1 MNISSIVD
9 LFRHRV
15 CADVHTSGFTGD
27 VHLWIAANT
36 HRPYAYDR
44 RTNNTVA
51 VKTGRTS
58 VTTPPAEELRVEAER
73 LRQQA
78 EAVRREAEQARQS
91 AEHGRIAT
99 EQARIAAEQARDA
112 AIEAVRTLGE
122 TLRATLE
129 QMKTVEEMRRAS
141 RSLIDRPSPDTRS

>member
-1 MNISSIVD
+1 VELS
-9 LFRHRV
+9 RHSV
-15 CADVHTSGFTGD
+15 CANVHTSGFTGD
-27 VHLWIAANT
+27 VHLWIGANPP
-36 HRPYAYDR
+36 RPYAYDDH
-44 RTNNTVA
+44 TENTVA

-58 VTTPPAEELRVEAER
+58 VTTPPAEELRVEAEQ

-91 AEHGRIAT
+91 AERGRMAT
-99 EQARIAAEQARDA
+99 EHARIAAEQARDA

-122 TLRATLE
+122 ALKATLE

-141 RSLIDRPSPDTRS
+141 RSLIDRPSPDPQS